1 MAVKGKGHNG
11 RYILLLLWVF
21 FLVGLVVVPASA
33 AGGDLEITGPG
44 LMGSGIVVT
53 REQLEGRAPLL
64 LPDGTEALQYDEWY
78 SSINTWPSKIWYRGQ
93 GLRLRDLLQ
102 AAGGL
107 REEATL
113 IRFTSADGFQV
124 TFTVRE
130 LLEEPAYRFPN
141 FMDTGLAG
149 HLPGDTRG
157 AVPVEPIIA
166 HRSFSAHSKEE
177 IRDGRRFTSADAN
190 HLLFGQRGVTQQN
203 NARFAKYVA
212 KIEVLTDRVEK
223 WEAPRAVPPPGEV
236 PAGTLVKL
244 YAPLGDE
251 DKAHYTLDGSDPT
264 IESPMYNLVASRWW
278 SSRGEEGVAEIN
290 RPIEIREDT
299 TIKAVTI
306 GPGKADSDIV
316 TFSYRVKAE
325 VEAGPEDTGDKRMD
339 KPTHLWVMPVA
350 SLYLILACCGF

>member
-1 MAVKGKGHNG
+1 MAAISCFSCGSFSGRSGGGACLGCRWRSGNNG
-11 RYILLLLWVF
+11 ARLDGLRDRRY
-21 FLVGLVVVPASA
+21 
-33 AGGDLEITGPG
+33 
-44 LMGSGIVVT
+44 
-53 REQLEGRAPLL
+53 REQLE
-64 LPDGTEALQYDEWY
+64 DGHLIIARRTEALQYDEWY

-190 HLLFGQRGVTQQN
+190 HLLFGQRG
-203 NARFAKYVA
+203 
-212 KIEVLTDRVEK
+212 
-223 WEAPRAVPPPGEV
+223 
-236 PAGTLVKL
+236 
-244 YAPLGDE
+244 
-251 DKAHYTLDGSDPT
+251 
-264 IESPMYNLVASRWW
+264 
-278 SSRGEEGVAEIN
+278 
-290 RPIEIREDT
+290 
-299 TIKAVTI
+299 
-306 GPGKADSDIV
+306 
-316 TFSYRVKAE
+316 
-325 VEAGPEDTGDKRMD
+325 
-339 KPTHLWVMPVA
+339 
-350 SLYLILACCGF
+350 